1 MNNLSISSPNNP
13 LIKSWFGFALGVI
26 SIALSIFGLFK
37 SFDLAGILSTLGF
50 LCFWYP
56 WSQTTGWNNPIK
68 NFFKSDNQTMSK
80 LSTYLALLATVLL
93 ISSVIVSLSFN

>member
-13 LIKSWFGFALGVI
+13 LIKSWFGFALGSI
-26 SIALSIFGLFK
+26 SIALSIFGLSK

-56 WSQTTGWNNPIK
+56 WSQMTGWNNPIK
-68 NFFKSDNQTMSK
+68 NFFKADNQAMSK
-80 LSTYLALLATVLL
+80 LSTYLVLIATVLL
-93 ISSVIVSLSFN
+93 VSSVIVGLVSN